1 MSMRTFD
8 EVLPEDA
15 EINLYAPQL
24 PDSNTSV
31 AGADCGIA
39 KAFYDLRPDGA
50 TVIIHP
56 VLAQQPLDTF
66 SIHVNGQMRVDSQ
79 QAQSTND
86 TVTLHIPKNLLRSEP
101 GFVNELTYTVK
112 RTTGAEENYELP
124 LTILYNAI
132 RPGME
137 DQNGDEGHSE
147 LELVLPG
154 DVLQDGIDADRAAL
168 GVQVY
173 FSYPYCRA
181 YDRIQLSCN
190 GHDVY
195 REVHPDEAPAAPT
208 SVPTRIGLLLKKT
221 DLEAAGDHLQFS
233 FSYTVNDQIGN
244 SPDLNSPWSAPIR
257 VVVDLKGTRMA
268 APDIAEDPDDPY
280 DAPDTID
287 LKKLGSKDLT
297 VQVHVLESRWAIS
310 DTVRVTYR
318 ATPGTG
324 AVVEHVVEELVGR
337 LPFVHK
343 LMIPNAKVIAD
354 SAIAVTC
361 QQVRGGE
368 VTATSKVARAR
379 VIVKP
384 VILAV
389 KNSSGLDVQNGG
401 TVSDNKVVLSGG
413 ALAGMVLRIFD
424 GDVFI
429 EEVQTGANYKWQ
441 SKLLPIAV
449 GQHSFTVKEKS
460 GNQLESDPWLIER
473 LAFSIHRAQ
482 MKLHG
487 FSVKLTHWPKTG
499 EDSIGNAEIRKPT
512 GGVPPYDYASSDS
525 LTASVTETG
534 KVVGLKRGVAT
545 IYVTDQEGTALTYLV
560 SVENV
565 FKLQVSAEKL
575 ASDTAIVWMNTLGGQ
590 HTYNYIFTRDL
601 RRVYVVSIPE
611 AINSCVMSGRYY
623 IYMGTDMQFWGH
635 QGRQSLTSWCLTP
648 L

>member
-8 EVLPEDA
+8 EVLPDDA

-208 SVPTRIGLLLKKT
+208 SVPTRIGLLLQKT

-244 SPDLNSPWSAPIR
+244 GADLNSPWSAPVR
-257 VVVDLKGTRMA
+257 VVVDLKGARMA

-287 LKKLGSKDLT
+287 LNKLGSNDLT
-297 VQVHVLESRWAIS
+297 VQVHVLDSLWAIN

-343 LMIPNAKVIAD
+343 LLIPNAKVIAD
-354 SAIAVTC
+354 SAVAVTC
-361 QQVRGGE
+361 QQVRGGG
-368 VTATSKVARAR
+368 VIATSKIARAR
-379 VIVKP
+379 VVVKP
-384 VILAV
+384 VITSL
-389 KNSSGLDVQNGG
+389 KNSFGVELEDGG
-401 TVSDNKVVLSGG
+401 TVSDNKVMLSGS
-413 ALAGMVLRIFD
+413 ALAGVVLQIFEGTD
-424 GDVFI
+424 FI
-429 EEVQTGANYKWQ
+429 GEVTTGADYKWQ
-441 SKLLPIAV
+441 SAWIPISV
-449 GQHSFTVKEKS
+449 GQRRFTVKEKS
-460 GNQLESDPWLIER
+460 GSQLESEPWLIER
-473 LAFSIHRAQ
+473 LALGIDKQ
-482 MKLHG
+482 PMILNG
-487 FSVKLTHWPKTG
+487 LSVKVSGWQKTG
-499 EDSIGNAEIRKPT
+499 EDSLGNTALRTAT
-512 GGVPPYDYASSDS
+512 GGVPPYTYLSSEP
-525 LTASVTETG
+525 LTASVTEKGG
-534 KVVGLKRGVAT
+534 KVTGLRHGAPT
-545 IYVTDQEGTALTYLV
+545 IYVIDQEGNEVNYRV
-560 SVENV
+560 SVSNV
-565 FKLQVSAEKL
+565 YQLQINDQLVNSPEAVSWMESMQGVPVWY
-575 ASDTAIVWMNTLGGQ
+575 AS
-590 HTYNYIFTRDL
+590 YRDMY
-601 RRVYVVSIPE
+601 RVYVPPPRTT
-611 AINSCVMSGRYY
+611 AIWTCYPSVVVVPNGGFWWFGETLRYNA
-623 IYMGTDMQFWGH
+623 
-635 QGRQSLTSWCLTP
+635 WCITP
-648 L
+648 I

>member
-112 RTTGAEENYELP
+112 RTTGAEETYELP
-124 LTILYNAI
+124 FTILYNAI

-221 DLEAAGDHLQFS
+221 DLEAAGDHLQFPL
-233 FSYTVNDQIGN
+233 FYTVNDQIGN

-287 LKKLGSKDLT
+287 LNKLGSKDLT
-297 VQVHVLESRWAIS
+297 VQVHVLESRWAIN

-354 SAIAVTC
+354 STVAVTYE
-361 QQVRGGE
+361 QVRGGG
-368 VTATSKVARAR
+368 VIATSKVARAR

-384 VILAV
+384 VITSL
-389 KNSSGLDVQNGG
+389 KNSFGVELENGG
-401 TVSDNKVVLSGG
+401 TVSDNKVMLSGSALDG
-413 ALAGMVLRIFD
+413 AVLQIF
-424 GDVFI
+424 
-429 EEVQTGANYKWQ
+429 EETTVIGEVTTGADYKWR
-441 SKLLPIAV
+441 SIWIPISV
-449 GQHSFTVKEKS
+449 GQRRYTVKEKS
-460 GNQLESDPWLIER
+460 GSQLESEPWLIER
-473 LAFSIHRAQ
+473 LAFSIDKQ
-482 MKLHG
+482 PMILNG
-487 FSVKLTHWPKTG
+487 YSVKISGWPKTG
-499 EDSIGNAEIRKPT
+499 EDSLRNTAVRTPT
-512 GGVPPYDYASSDS
+512 GGVPPYTYLSSEP
-525 LTASVTETG
+525 LTASVTERGG
-534 KVVGLKRGVAT
+534 KVTGLKHGSPT
-545 IYVTDQEGTALTYLV
+545 IYVVDKEGNEVTYRV
-560 SVENV
+560 SVSNV
-565 FKLQVSAEKL
+565 YQLRINDQLVTSPEAVE
-575 ASDTAIVWMNTLGGQ
+575 WMNSIQGYGVYASFYWDVYRVYIPPPRASAVWTGLPGVVLLTDGQ
-590 HTYNYIFTRDL
+590 FTYRSSSSTYNAWC
-601 RRVYVVSIPE
+601 VVSI
-611 AINSCVMSGRYY
+611 
-623 IYMGTDMQFWGH
+623 
-635 QGRQSLTSWCLTP
+635 
-648 L
+648 